1 MGSIVI
7 KGTKEGLVLYIYSGN
22 KEAVEKEIIN
32 KLDNAKDFFKGS
44 NLKLV
49 DRLNVLDET
58 FLKYMIE
65 LLKERYDI
73 NAYFE
78 NIKVKEQTEKVFSG
92 IYEGR
97 TKFIKNT
104 VRSGQ
109 RINYQGNIVVIG
121 DVNSGAEIIA
131 NGNIVIL
138 GALRGVVHAGAN
150 GNRKAIVAAYM
161 LQPSLLKIA
170 DITSR
175 APDEKIKPKVPEV
188 AKVKDNLIVI
198 EPYKFI

>member
-1 MGSIVI
+1 MVD
-7 KGTKEGLVLYIYSGN
+7 
-22 KEAVEKEIIN
+22 
-32 KLDNAKDFFKGS
+32 KL
-44 NLKLV
+44 NL
-49 DRLNVLDET
+49 LDDD
-58 FLKYMIE
+58 FLKYMQE
-65 LLKERYDI
+65 LLKEKYSI
-73 NAYFE
+73 NAYYE
-78 NIKVKEQTEKVFSG
+78 NIKVKEETEKIFSG
-92 IYEGR
+92 IYEGK
-97 TKFIKNT
+97 TKFIRNT

-109 RINYQGNIVVIG
+109 RIYCQGNVVVIG

-188 AKVKDNLIVI
+188 AKVKDNFIVI

>member
-7 KGTKEGLVLYIYSGN
+7 KGTKEGLILYLNSNN
-22 KEAVEKEIIN
+22 KESVEEEIIN
-32 KLDNAKDFFKGS
+32 KFDNAKDFFKGS
-44 NLKLV
+44 SLKIV
-49 DRLNVLDET
+49 DKLNVFDEIY
-58 FLKYMIE
+58 LRYMQE
-65 LLKERYDI
+65 LLKDRYGI
-73 NAYFE
+73 NAYYE
-78 NIKVKEQTEKVFSG
+78 NIKVKEETEKVFSG
-92 IYEGR
+92 IYEGK
-97 TKFIKNT
+97 TKFIKST

-109 RINYQGNIVVIG
+109 RIHYQGNIVVIG

-161 LQPSLLKIA
+161 LQPALLKIA